1 MALVLGTKLALGEAE
16 LNGVGELVL
25 EGVVQVYSYK
35 LIPSA
40 FAR

>member
-25 EGVVQVYSYK
+25 EGVVLEG
-35 LIPSA
+35 LISNL
-40 FAR
+40 